1 MQSVPVTPRAFVR
14 AAFAC
19 AVLATFL
26 VSAPALAQ
34 SQSQSQPSSGIQVHG
49 SATVYGAPDI
59 ALLTL
64 GVDVTAQQVGDALA
78 SADRS
83 MRAVRQAFLDGGVEA
98 RDIRT
103 VAFNVRR
110 QEVRDRNGSV
120 TGEHYQVV
128 QSYQVTL
135 RDLTKL
141 GELVSAAVNAGA
153 NDVQGIQFSIADP
166 GALQAKARAA
176 AMHDARAKA
185 QQLADLAGVTL
196 GRPLT
201 IDESSSPVA
210 SPAGTMAAVRV
221 GAGSP
226 VQAGQLAVWAAV
238 DVRYAIH

>member
-1 MQSVPVTPRAFVR
+1 MQPVPVIPRAFVR

-26 VSAPALAQ
+26 VSASALAQ
-34 SQSQSQPSSGIQVHG
+34 APSSSGIHVHG
-49 SATVYGAPDI
+49 SATVYGVPDI
-59 ALLTL
+59 AVLTL

-128 QSYQVTL
+128 QTYQITL
-135 RDLTKL
+135 RDLSKL